1 MTVTDPVATIGRIG
15 RHWAWLLAFG
25 ILTVALGIC
34 AVVWPSITLLAAA
47 IVFGVQLIMAG
58 IYRLVGAFASDD
70 ASGTTR
76 VLLALLGILSL
87 VVGLYA
93 VRHVLL
99 TIVAL
104 ALLLGI
110 FWIVNGVIEVFTA
123 LSHQE
128 MSGRGWRVFMGFLST
143 IAGIVLLAI
152 PAISL
157 LALVVVV
164 SVWLILF
171 GLLEMSLAL
180 RLRSALGVA
189 SASTGG

>member
-1 MTVTDPVATIGRIG
+1 
-15 RHWAWLLAFG
+15 
-25 ILTVALGIC
+25 
-34 AVVWPSITLLAAA
+34 
-47 IVFGVQLIMAG
+47 
-58 IYRLVGAFASDD
+58 
-70 ASGTTR
+70 
-76 VLLALLGILSL
+76 LLALLGILSL

-110 FWIVNGVIEVFTA
+110 FWIVNGVIEIFTA
-123 LSHQE
+123 LSHRE
-128 MSGRGWRVFMGFLST
+128 MSGRGWRAFMGILST

-171 GLLEMSLAL
+171 GLLEITLAL
-180 RLRSALGVA
+180 RLRSARAVV
-189 SASTGG
+189 SR

>member
-1 MTVTDPVATIGRIG
+1 VTATDPVATIGRIG
-15 RHWAWLLAFG
+15 RHWGWLLAFG

-47 IVFGVQLIMAG
+47 IVFGVQLIVAG

-110 FWIVNGVIEVFTA
+110 FWIVNGVIEIFTA
-123 LSHQE
+123 LSHRE